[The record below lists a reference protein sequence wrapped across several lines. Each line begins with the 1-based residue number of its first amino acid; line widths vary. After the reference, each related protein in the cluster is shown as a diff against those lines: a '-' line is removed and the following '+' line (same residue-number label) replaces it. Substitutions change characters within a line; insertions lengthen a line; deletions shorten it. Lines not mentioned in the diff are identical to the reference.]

1 MWVPSAG
8 YFVLADIE
16 TLELDEKYYHQEG
29 FSGKLPK
36 DYAFCLKLC
45 KEDGVVAIPC
55 SSFFGRNKERKDNF
69 VRFAFCKD
77 EMSIMEAGRRLRE
90 EPEHEIDASEYSLL
104 RMCTAGS

>member
-16 TLELDEKYYHQEG
+16 TVDLEEHHYYHEG
-29 FSGKLPK
+29 FAGRLPK

-45 KEDGVVAIPC
+45 KEDGVIAIPC
-55 SSFFGRNKERKDNF
+55 SSFFGKHKKNKDNL

-77 EMSIMEAGRRLRE
+77 DMSMPLNIHRLGCVLMEV
-90 EPEHEIDASEYSLL
+90 DYYSYTLDL
-104 RMCTAGS
+104 

>member
-16 TLELDEKYYHQEG
+16 TVDLEEHHYYHEG
-29 FSGKLPK
+29 FAGRLPK

-45 KEDGVVAIPC
+45 KEDGVIAIPC
-55 SSFFGRNKERKDNF
+55 SSFFGKHKKNKDNL

-77 EMSIMEAGRRLRE
+77 DMSIMEAGRRLRE
-90 EPEHEIDASEYSLL
+90 EPECEIDASQYSSL
-104 RMCTAGS
+104 RLCAYGS